1 MTYFKYRMIIL
12 YPIVFALIYFFGER
26 ILFLITLFV
35 TNISIYFFIE
45 HQKIFTNL
53 KIFFYFEDLKSRQEY
68 NNGYSHFFC
77 IVDKTFKTWT
87 MKNKNIFSL

>member
-1 MTYFKYRMIIL
+1 M
-12 YPIVFALIYFFGER
+12 
-26 ILFLITLFV
+26 
-35 TNISIYFFIE
+35 
-45 HQKIFTNL
+45 